1 MSLEDELH
9 QIDLEIKKL
18 KIQFDL
24 FFVGSLPK
32 PPTEQREALERLVKK
47 CQGTSTKSLA
57 TRFLCNSLVNK
68 FNAFQELW
76 SKGMKTKE
84 EGVRLHPLA
93 ARAAHQSAETETGGS
108 SGPPQ
113 PVAAMNH
120 AGGEAGNPERRSRQP
135 GLIAAARFSTTRR
148 DDAGLRGL
156 YENYVAAKNLAG
168 DTKLP
173 SFDTFARELTRHAAQ
188 LKAKADC
195 EAIEV
200 EVYSNDNKVKLR
212 ARPAR

>member
-24 FFVGSLPK
+24 FFIGSLPK
-32 PPTEQREALERLVKK
+32 PPTDQREALERLVKK
-47 CQGTSTKSLA
+47 YQNTNIKSFA
-57 TRFLCNSLVNK
+57 DRFLYNSLVNK

-76 SKGMKTKE
+76 SKGLRTKE

-93 ARAAHQSAETETGGS
+93 VRAAHQAAEMETGGS

-113 PVAAMNH
+113 TVAAVNQAARG
-120 AGGEAGNPERRSRQP
+120 AGGIDAPARQA
-135 GLIAAARFSTTRR
+135 GLIAAVRFSTTRR
-148 DDAGLRGL
+148 DDAGLKGL

-195 EAIEV
+195 EAIDI
-200 EVYSNDNKVKLR
+200 EVYSSDNKVKLR
-212 ARPAR
+212 ARPAK